1 MTGLPDL
8 RARATDAT
16 ERMEAP
22 DCDTEALERTYGR
35 FRLVNAI
42 VSGWRTIYR
51 RRVRPR
57 LRTDRVTTLLDIG
70 TGGGDVPRALLRW
83 ARRDGLGL
91 AVTAIDPDV
100 RAIRWGLR
108 QPAPAGLVLR
118 RAHSSDLVRV
128 GERYD
133 LVVSNHLL
141 HHLDGEELGALLAD
155 SERLLR
161 PGGLALHADI
171 ARSRWGYAG
180 FGICTA
186 PFQPNLLAGSYIRED
201 GLTSIRRSHTVAE
214 LAAALP
220 GDWRVR
226 AAVPSRLEVWWERR

>member
-1 MTGLPDL
+1 MLPDL
-8 RARATDAT
+8 RWRATDAS
-16 ERMEAP
+16 ERMEDP
-22 DCDTEALERTYGR
+22 DGDPVALERTYRR
-35 FRLVNAI
+35 FGIVNAI
-42 VSGWRTIYR
+42 VSGWRAIYR
-51 RRVRPR
+51 TRLRPR
-57 LRTDRVTTLLDIG
+57 LRADRVTTLLDVG
-70 TGGGDVPRALLRW
+70 TGGGDLPRALLAW
-83 ARRDGLGL
+83 ARRDGLAL

-108 QPAPAGLVLR
+108 QPAVPGLALR
-118 RAHSSDLVRV
+118 RAHSSDLVRI

-133 LVVSNHLL
+133 LVVSNHVL
-141 HHLDGEELGALLAD
+141 HHLDGAELGGLLAD

-180 FGICTA
+180 FGICTL

-214 LAAALP
+214 LAPALP
-220 GDWRVR
+220 AGWRVR
-226 AAVPSRLEVWWERR
+226 AGFPSRLEAWWERP